1 VRSVRAPIAWTHR
14 LEILMYSTESDV
26 PMVDHDSASAPSVPE
41 PQVSDYSSESR
52 KEAEM
57 LHYPCMK
64 ITL

>member
-1 VRSVRAPIAWTHR
+1 
-14 LEILMYSTESDV
+14 MYSTESDV